1 MLSLMLSLLLR
12 CPYTQGLHTLQV
24 DYDICQS
31 AFGVSPSSVN
41 RQNKNTF
48 SIFGGNKLQATRV
61 MYPNGQIDPWK
72 ALGVLS
78 PPNKE
83 QVTLYVT
90 GASHHYWTHTTLPT
104 DNIFIREARKA
115 IWDQVNEWLME

>member
-1 MLSLMLSLLLR
+1 LE
-12 CPYTQGLHTLQV
+12 V

-41 RQNKNTF
+41 RQNQFTN
-48 SIFGGNKLQATRV
+48 SMYGGNKLQASRV

-72 ALGVLS
+72 SLGVLS
-78 PPNKE
+78 PPNEE

-90 GASHHYWTHTTLPT
+90 AASHHFWTHTTLPT
-104 DNIFIREARKA
+104 DDVFVREARVA
-115 IWDQVNEWLME
+115 IWNQVNAWLKE